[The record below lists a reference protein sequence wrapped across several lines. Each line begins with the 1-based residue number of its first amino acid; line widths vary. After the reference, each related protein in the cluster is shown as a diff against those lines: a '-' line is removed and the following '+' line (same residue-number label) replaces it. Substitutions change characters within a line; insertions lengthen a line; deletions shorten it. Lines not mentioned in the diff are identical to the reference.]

1 MSASVGEPTPPVG
14 VAEKRCIFAS
24 QRTSR
29 GVDMSSL
36 YKKRGIFYY
45 QGKDE
50 DGNRVQKS
58 LRTRD
63 KAEAEEKK
71 EKLDERF
78 STDGPVPL
86 SQLVEKYLEHRRRQ
100 VERDELSQRTV
111 NTDEITFPMLLD
123 WMEEEYGMVLSNEAG
138 KIDLSGFKEARLA
151 EGVSPTTVGTN
162 LRHIQSFFSH
172 LRRKGVVEK
181 DLLKSVEIPQPRRR
195 QVVPNEREFEA
206 LKEWL
211 DERIEEAEEPEWIHL
226 LMKLASYT
234 GMRMGEM
241 AIMKWERG
249 PEDVGTGHARNYV
262 YLTEDERTLTIK
274 FKRKLRVIPVDHI
287 WEVFE
292 EMLGRRE
299 PSDTY
304 VFTSQKSGSHYKV
317 STLCGRWKEEVK
329 KVDALS
335 RPYTSHSIRHGVVTH
350 LLRKGV
356 PVYKVGKIVGHS
368 SEKITE
374 RYSHFIPDDLEDAM
388 DLLG

>member
-1 MSASVGEPTPPVG
+1 
-14 VAEKRCIFAS
+14 
-24 QRTSR
+24 
-29 GVDMSSL
+29 MSSI
-36 YKKRGIFYY
+36 YKKRGIFYW
-45 QGKDE
+45 QGTDE
-50 DGNRVQKS
+50 DGNRIQKS

-63 KAEAEEKK
+63 KAEAEKKK

-86 SQLVEKYLEHRRRQ
+86 SELVEKYLEHRRRQ
-100 VERDELSQRTV
+100 VDRDELSQRTV
-111 NTDEITFPMLLD
+111 NTDEYTFPMFLD
-123 WMEEEYGMVLSNEAG
+123 WVGDEYGMVLSNELG
-138 KIDLSGFKEARLA
+138 RIDLSGFKESRLA

-162 LRHIQSFFSH
+162 LRHIQSFFSR
-172 LRRKGVVEK
+172 LQRKGVVEK

-195 QVVPNEREFEA
+195 QVVPNEREFQE

-211 DERIEEAEEPEWIHL
+211 DERIEGTETPKWIHL
-226 LMKLASYT
+226 LMKLACHT

-241 AIMKWERG
+241 AILKWERG
-249 PEDVGTGHARNYV
+249 PEDFGTGHARNYV
-262 YLTEDERTLTIK
+262 YLTEDEKTLTIK
-274 FKRKLRVIPVDHI
+274 FKRKLRAIPVDHI
-287 WEVFE
+287 WSVFE
-292 EMLGRRE
+292 EMLERRE

-304 VFTSQKSGSHYKV
+304 VFTSPVSGTHYGV
-317 STLCGRWKEEVK
+317 STLCGHWKEEVE

-350 LLRKGV
+350 LLRQGV